1 MRGHLDLKLKDLYL
15 TAFLGVF
22 AATLN
27 VPTLTIILLSTIAWY
42 NERFMY

>member
-1 MRGHLDLKLKDLYL
+1 MHGQLHLKLKDLYL
-15 TAFLGVF
+15 TTFLRVF

-27 VPTLTIILLSTIAWY
+27 VPTLTIILGSLKAWY